1 MIYEQIEVDILTST
15 YGDLDDIQKWQ
26 VIKIHCQKF
35 QILQSRSSKQPKW
48 NFQTLKNY

>member
-15 YGDLDDIQKWQ
+15 YGDLDDIQKWK